1 MIIRKLNIMYKNV
14 YFIKKKLKLNKI
26 LKIKIRFFN
35 NNIFISF
42 LEQKNN
48 QFYLLKQYSLFQSGL
63 FKNKLLLSTFL
74 LKEILRKSLFTFF
87 KKYYYLQNYNII
99 LYILYTNI
107 SSDLI
112 YNIVQFFKKY
122 SLQSVVLN
130 SCRAHNGCRQKKTQ
144 RKKTRVIIL

>member
-1 MIIRKLNIMYKNV
+1 MIIIKLNIIYINI
-14 YFIKKKLKLNKI
+14 YFIKKNLKLNKI

-42 LEQKNN
+42 FEQKNN

-87 KKYYYLQNYNII
+87 KKYYYL
-99 LYILYTNI
+99 
-107 SSDLI
+107 
-112 YNIVQFFKKY
+112 
-122 SLQSVVLN
+122 
-130 SCRAHNGCRQKKTQ
+130 
-144 RKKTRVIIL
+144 